1 MALWD
6 VCIRRPVFTAMLMA
20 APIVLG
26 IFSYFRLGVDLFPDV
41 DIPVV
46 IISTTLRGASVEEME
61 TNITKLIEE
70 TVNTVSG
77 IDELRSTTKEGIST
91 VVVQF
96 RVEKKWSDCCRRN
109 RGKSSGHFKSI
120 AFEHRYSNH

>member
-70 TVNTVSG
+70 TVNTANKRIMIPSHPIPSHPVPSHH
-77 IDELRSTTKEGIST
+77 IVAS
-91 VVVQF
+91 V
-96 RVEKKWSDCCRRN
+96 
-109 RGKSSGHFKSI
+109 H
-120 AFEHRYSNH
+120 

>member
-1 MALWD
+1 
-6 VCIRRPVFTAMLMA
+6 MLMA

-61 TNITKLIEE
+61 TKKANGHVLHITPKLREAILKGLPAFKLGGD
-70 TVNTVSG
+70 VGYDRGGSIIRRALDVVSR
-77 IDELRSTTKEGIST
+77 LP
-91 VVVQF
+91 Q
-96 RVEKKWSDCCRRN
+96 
-109 RGKSSGHFKSI
+109 
-120 AFEHRYSNH
+120 